1 MRNLDEFLDK
11 VKEVSGSDYKTS
23 KSIGIANQ
31 LIGNWRGK
39 ISMPSNKHVIE
50 MCKLANIELGEA
62 ILAVE
67 YSRENERPLKQAGF
81 GNVIFLSSISL
92 SSIGMMTL
100 AKMSAMPYAFDAAL
114 LLSAGTVYYVKSDG
128 KIFSAEIESK
138 LPHLSRHNLMHL
150 VAANDAQIDQVFTG
164 RQY

>member
-11 VKEVSGSDYKTS
+11 VKEISGSDYKTS

-50 MCKLANIELGEA
+50 MCKLANLDLGEA
-62 ILAVE
+62 ILAIE

-81 GNVIFLSSISL
+81 GNVEFLSSLSL
-92 SSIGMMTL
+92 SAFGAMSLTNVTTL
-100 AKMSAMPYAFDAAL
+100 EQAL
-114 LLSAGTVYYVKSDG
+114 LTCGIAG
-128 KIFSAEIESK
+128 
-138 LPHLSRHNLMHL
+138 
-150 VAANDAQIDQVFTG
+150 AAYASLYIIRNK
-164 RQY
+164 

>member
-50 MCKLANIELGEA
+50 MCKLANLDLGEA
-62 ILAVE
+62 IIAVE

-81 GNVIFLSSISL
+81 GNVAFLGTLSVGSFGTMSVLDLTQLPYEPIGAWALSS
-92 SSIGMMTL
+92 
-100 AKMSAMPYAFDAAL
+100 
-114 LLSAGTVYYVKSDG
+114 
-128 KIFSAEIESK
+128 
-138 LPHLSRHNLMHL
+138 LPMY
-150 VAANDAQIDQVFTG
+150 IM
-164 RQY
+164 

>member
-50 MCKLANIELGEA
+50 MCKLANIDLGQA
-62 ILAVE
+62 IIAVE

-81 GNVIFLSSISL
+81 GNVVFLSSLSL
-92 SSIGMMTL
+92 SSLGAVTFM
-100 AKMSAMPYAFDAAL
+100 KMSTLPYDVIGAWAFGSGA
-114 LLSAGTVYYVKSDG
+114 VYIMLNSELI
-128 KIFSAEIESK
+128 KISEIEGQ
-138 LPHLSRHNLMHL
+138 LRTLSNQELTNF
-150 VAANDAQIDQVFTG
+150 VCANDIEARQVSTHSIN
-164 RQY
+164 